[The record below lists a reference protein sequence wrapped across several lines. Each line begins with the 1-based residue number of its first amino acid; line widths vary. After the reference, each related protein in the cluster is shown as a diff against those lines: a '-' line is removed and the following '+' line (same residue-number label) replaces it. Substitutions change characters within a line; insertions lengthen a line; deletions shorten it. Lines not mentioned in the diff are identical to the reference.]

1 MGLQGFS
8 TEGLVTLAVDWSGVQ
23 TPIGWIE
30 PAIVALWITEC
41 GLPGAFDARAL
52 RPTLVVAADPL
63 LFTTA
68 ARAALAQGMLTGWR
82 DERFDV
88 IIPSS
93 GQRIFT
99 LERSAF
105 RLFGLQSQAA
115 QLIGYRPDGAVWV
128 ARRSASKAIDPG
140 LLDTLVGGGVS
151 AGESPTQTLW
161 REAGE
166 EAGLTQDQTALA
178 VGCSEFE
185 LWRRVAPGVQNERV
199 TVFTLTVEP
208 DWIPVNTD
216 GEVDSFLCLDSTAL
230 ERRLAAGEFAYEAAL
245 SIRAAQAA
253 QAAQASQAERATGAT
268 LSKHGEL

>member
-1 MGLQGFS
+1 MGPQGFS
-8 TEGLVTLAVDWSGVQ
+8 TEGLVTLAVDWAGAQ
-23 TPIGWIE
+23 TPIGWVE
-30 PAIVALWITEC
+30 PALVALWITEC
-41 GLPGAFDARAL
+41 GLPRGFDAQVM

-63 LFTTA
+63 LFTTV
-68 ARAALAQGMLTGWR
+68 ARAALAQGMLSGWR
-82 DERFDV
+82 DELFDV

-128 ARRSASKAIDPG
+128 ARRSQSKAIDPG
-140 LLDTLVGGGVS
+140 LLDTLVGGGVR
-151 AGESPTQTLW
+151 AGESPTQTLL
-161 REAGE
+161 REASE
-166 EAGLTQDQTALA
+166 EAGLTPDQTALA
-178 VGCSEFE
+178 VCCSEFT

-199 TVFTLTVEP
+199 TVFTLAIES

-216 GEVDSFLCLDSTAL
+216 GEVDSFLCLDSSAL
-230 ERRLAAGEFAYEAAL
+230 EQRLAAGEFAYEAAL

-253 QAAQASQAERATGAT
+253 QAERASGGT
-268 LSKHGEL
+268 LSEHGEF